1 MMAATVSFQACDDVK
16 NDTFRNKIT
25 VTDGIL
31 TPDVLNSF
39 GRVSDPQASPDG
51 QTVVYGVSFPD
62 ISENKIRRDLF
73 TVHLDG
79 THNRQITHTD
89 GNESNVRWINEGRE
103 LAYLQ
108 GGQLWKMNPDGSG
121 AVKID
126 GGERRMSEFMLSP
139 DGKKLLFVSDVKAG
153 ERITDIYPDLPKA
166 TARVADDLMYRHW
179 DEWVETVPHPFTADF
194 DGAKLS
200 NIADLLEGKPYECPT
215 KPFGDISELAW
226 SADGKTIAYTCR
238 VKTGKAYSVSTN
250 TDIYFYH
257 LETNEV
263 ENITE
268 GMPGYDMCPRF
279 SPDGKWIAWTS
290 MARDG
295 YESDLNRLFVMNLES
310 KKKTFLTSEFDYN
323 VNGFVWTP
331 DSQGLYFTS
340 CVNALTHIYTITLG
354 KKIRQVTTGIFDVDV
369 PVLAGGT
376 LVATRHSM
384 MYPNEVIAVNPTD
397 GAITPLTSEN
407 EHILSQLKESRM
419 EQRWMTTTDNKKMH
433 AWIVYPPDFDPAK
446 KYPAIM
452 MCLGGPQGTISQS
465 WSYRWN
471 YRLMAAQGYIVILP
485 NRRGTTAF
493 GHEWTEQISGDYPG
507 QNMNDYLTA
516 VDEMKREPYVDE
528 ARIACTGASYGGYS
542 VFWLA
547 GNHQKRFRA
556 FIAHAGVFN
565 AEHKYMTTDELWF
578 PTWDNG
584 GAPWDKNAVAQRTYN
599 SSPHKYVDRWDTPIL
614 ITHGERDYRIPYD
627 QAMAAFTA
635 ARMHDVP
642 AELLLFPDENH
653 WILTPQNNILWHRMF
668 YRWLDKWMK

>member
-1 MMAATVSFQACDDVK
+1 MMAATVSFPAC
-16 NDTFRNKIT
+16 NDRKEAAFRNNIT
-25 VTDGIL
+25 VADGIL

-51 QTVVYGVSFPD
+51 ETILYGVSFPD
-62 ISENKIRRDLF
+62 IGENKIRRELF
-73 TVHLDG
+73 TVRIDG
-79 THNRQITHTD
+79 SRNRQITHSD
-89 GNESNVRWINEGRE
+89 GNESNARWIDGGRGI
-103 LAYLQ
+103 AYLQ
-108 GGQLWKMNPDGSG
+108 GGQLWTMNADGSG
-121 AVKID
+121 AAAVD
-126 GGERRMSEFMLSP
+126 AGGRRISEFVFSS

-153 ERITDIYPDLPKA
+153 ERVVDIYPDLPKA
-166 TARVADDLMYRHW
+166 SARIADDLMYRHW
-179 DEWVETVPHPFTADF
+179 DEWVDAVPHPFVADV
-194 DGAKLS
+194 DGTRLS
-200 NIADLLEGKPYECPT
+200 NVADLLEGEPYECPS

-226 SADGKTIAYTCR
+226 SADGSVIAYTCR
-238 VKTGKAYSVSTN
+238 KKTGKEYAVSTN

-257 LETNEV
+257 LDTKTT
-263 ENITE
+263 ENVTE
-268 GMPGYDMCPRF
+268 GMAGYDMCPQF
-279 SPDGKWIAWTS
+279 SPDGKWMAWTS

-310 KKKTFLTSEFDYN
+310 REKTFLTSGFDYN

-331 DSQGLYFTS
+331 DSRGLYFTS
-340 CVNALTHIYTITLG
+340 CVNALTHIYAVTLG
-354 KKIRQVTTGIFDVDV
+354 KEIRQITTGIFDVDV
-369 PVLAGGT
+369 PVVAGER
-376 LVATRHSM
+376 LVATFHSM
-384 MYPNEVIAVNPTD
+384 MRPNEVVAVDPAD
-397 GAITPLTSEN
+397 GALTPLTSEN
-407 EHILSQLKESRM
+407 EHILSQLKECRM
-419 EQRWMTTTDNKKMH
+419 EQRWMTTTDGKKMH
-433 AWIVYPPDFDPAK
+433 VWIVYPPDFDAAE
-446 KYPAIM
+446 KYPAIL

-507 QNMNDYLTA
+507 QNMKDYLTA
-516 VDEMKREPYVDE
+516 VDEMKQEPFVDE
-528 ARIACTGASYGGYS
+528 TRIACTGASYGGYS

-547 GNHQKRFRA
+547 GNHERRFRA

-584 GAPWDKNAVAQRTYN
+584 GAPWDKNATAQRTYN
-599 SSPHKYVDRWDTPIL
+599 SSPHKYAEHWDTPIL

-635 ARMHDVP
+635 ARMHGVP